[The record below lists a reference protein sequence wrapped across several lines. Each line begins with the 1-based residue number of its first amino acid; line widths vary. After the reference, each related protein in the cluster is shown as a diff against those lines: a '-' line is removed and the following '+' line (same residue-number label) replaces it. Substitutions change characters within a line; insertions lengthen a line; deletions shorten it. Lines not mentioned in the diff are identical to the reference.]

1 MALSHDFI
9 FTNLLLSSILIFCS
23 FTPSFSFNFAY
34 FDLDLIFD
42 LDFDFF
48 RSSFFD
54 RYCLLN
60 DSVCWE
66 VDLFSWVFL
75 VGYLEEA
82 TILPSVLIKARL
94 SEKLIFFIMLEI
106 LLLTL

>member
-9 FTNLLLSSILIFCS
+9 FTNLLSSILIFFSLTSS
-23 FTPSFSFNFAY
+23 FTPSFSLIPSLIFAY

-60 DSVCWE
+60 DSV
-66 VDLFSWVFL
+66 
-75 VGYLEEA
+75 
-82 TILPSVLIKARL
+82 
-94 SEKLIFFIMLEI
+94 
-106 LLLTL
+106 